1 MIPRRRPARTRGRS
15 RRWLLP
21 VIVVLMLAG
30 AAFWFGREVG
40 LAENRA
46 TAELLARRN
55 DELLTLHR
63 TTEQALA
70 EAEQARKDEAA
81 AAAAKLALAEAK
93 QPDPAMAELVG
104 LAQARLA
111 QGVPLDRL
119 RTILSQVTKEP
130 DCLPGIDRRRLTP
143 RLQSASGPLQTVA
156 FLDNQLTVGASA
168 SGEQF
173 DPAKPVDVRIQ
184 RLGGGIE
191 PVTGVLPMGHTLVAD
206 GRQYLFGFAYLEKTG
221 QIEVALRSCA
231 YP

>member
-1 MIPRRRPARTRGRS
+1 MTARRRPARARDRT
-15 RRWLLP
+15 RRWVLP
-21 VIVVLMLAG
+21 VLFLVLLTG

-40 LAENRA
+40 LAENG
-46 TAELLARRN
+46 AEAALLARRN
-55 DELLTLHR
+55 DELLTRHR
-63 TTEQALA
+63 TTELALA

-81 AAAAKLALAEAK
+81 GAAAKLAEAEARL
-93 QPDPAMAELVG
+93 PDQAMVELVG

-119 RTILSQVTKEP
+119 KSVLAQVTREP
-130 DCLPGIDRRRLTP
+130 NCLPGIDRKRLTP
-143 RLQSASGPLQTVA
+143 RLQSASGPLQTVG
-156 FLDNQLTVGASA
+156 FLDNQLTVAASA
-168 SGEQF
+168 AGEQF

-191 PVTGVLPMGHTLVAD
+191 PVSGILPMGHTLVAD